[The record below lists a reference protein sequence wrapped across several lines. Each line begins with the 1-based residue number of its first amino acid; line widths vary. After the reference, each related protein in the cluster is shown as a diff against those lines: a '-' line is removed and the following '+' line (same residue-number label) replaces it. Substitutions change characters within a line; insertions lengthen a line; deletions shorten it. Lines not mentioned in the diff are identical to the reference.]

1 VKHSTLARFA
11 IPAALGATLGLGACS
26 ASNETASSA
35 SPSAASA
42 VSGDASSSPAASDT
56 AASTGDTSSAAPS
69 ADASSAMSSSSMTS
83 SSTSA
88 NGAGGPLSGTLKG
101 SGSTAQTAAMAA
113 WVAGFQQKNSGVTV
127 NYNPIGSGG
136 GVTAFLAGSASY
148 AGSDAYLTTQELASS
163 QKVCGAGGA
172 LDIPAYVSPIAVVY
186 NLPSVTALKLDAPTI
201 AKIFLGTI
209 KKWDDP
215 AIKALNAGVTLPAT
229 PIAPVHRSDK
239 SGTTKNFT
247 DYLSKAAP
255 SAWTAKPDQVWPVS
269 GGESGNGTSGLIAA
283 VKGGTGTI
291 GYADASQAGT
301 LGKASVKVGATFN
314 APTAAGAAKAV
325 DASTPVTGRPAGDL
339 AITIDRTT
347 TAAGAYPLVL
357 LSYDIGCT
365 KYSDAKQGALVNGL
379 FSYITSSEGQAAAA
393 KTAGSAP
400 LSTALQTKAV
410 ASVAKINAG

>member
-1 VKHSTLARFA
+1 MKHSTLARFA
-11 IPAALGATLGLGACS
+11 IPAALAATLGLGACS
-26 ASNETASSA
+26 ASNETALSA
-35 SPSAASA
+35 SPSAATA
-42 VSGDASSSPAASDT
+42 VSGDASSSPAGSDA
-56 AASTGDTSSAAPS
+56 AASTADTSSAAPS
-69 ADASSAMSSSSMTS
+69 TDASGGMSASA
-83 SSTSA
+83 SST
-88 NGAGGPLSGTLKG
+88 GGPGGPLSGTLKG

-148 AGSDAYLTTQELASS
+148 AGSDAYLTTQELTSS

-209 KKWDDP
+209 KTWDDP

-365 KYSDAKQGALVNGL
+365 KYSDAKQGALVKGL

-400 LSTALQTKAV
+400 LSAALQAKAV
-410 ASVAKINAG
+410 TSVAKINAG